1 MALVALQR
9 RNRLVSLVYDRID
22 LLSGFSDFL
31 RANIG
36 NALLIP
42 IENALNALNALLHRH
57 RKPLIE
63 HPDGVLTEFAHIDTH
78 SPAVA
83 NGFLK
88 LTQGRS
94 RLRHLL
100 FDLLHHRVCLQIGG
114 AHAGAVAQLQDALVA
129 HGLSE
134 LAQRLALHVQ
144 RRLDLV

>member
-22 LLSGFSDFL
+22 LLSGLSDFL

-63 HPDGVLTEFAHIDTH
+63 HPDGVLTESAHIDTH

-88 LTQGRS
+88 LTQGRNNL
-94 RLRHLL
+94 RLTAADLLRH
-100 FDLLHHRVCLQIGG
+100 RECLQLGI
-114 AHAGAVAQLQDALVA
+114 AHFASVAQLHDSLVA
-129 HGLSE
+129 QLPRDGG
-134 LAQRLALHVQ
+134 
-144 RRLDLV
+144 